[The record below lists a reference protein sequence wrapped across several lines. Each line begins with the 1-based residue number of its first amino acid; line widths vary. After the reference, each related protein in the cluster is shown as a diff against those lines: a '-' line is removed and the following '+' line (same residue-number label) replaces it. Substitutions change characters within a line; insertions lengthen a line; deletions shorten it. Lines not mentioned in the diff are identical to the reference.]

1 MRVLSLC
8 LSCTLLSSL
17 IFAPASRACGDK
29 LVPIGGG
36 ISFARIS
43 DDQPVGTIVIFADAM
58 QLDQH
63 RRTITGLRRA
73 LERAGHQVLVISDA
87 DQLRTAMGS
96 NAPDLVLTSIAPAAD
111 VPANLPPPAAAPVVL
126 RMTYATANASD
137 RSAPASAAATGTCTV
152 EAGKRSSRQVVR
164 TVAEILR
171 QRSEGVPT
179 ECGGTS

>member
-1 MRVLSLC
+1 
-8 LSCTLLSSL
+8 
-17 IFAPASRACGDK
+17 
-29 LVPIGGG
+29 VPLGGG

-43 DDQPVGTIVIFADAM
+43 EDQPVGTIVLFADAT

-73 LERAGHQVLVISDA
+73 LERAGHQVLVISDP
-87 DQLRTAMGS
+87 DQLRSVMGS
-96 NAPDLVLTSIAPAAD
+96 ITPDLVLTSTAPAAD
-111 VPANLPPPAAAPVVL
+111 TPTELPQPAAAPVVL
-126 RMTYATANASD
+126 RMTYVTANASD
-137 RSAPASAAATGTCTV
+137 RNAPASASATGACTV
-152 EAGKRSSRQVVR
+152 EAGKRSSRHVVR